1 MESQIKEES
10 SVQDIFRASI
20 ALVNLGKT
28 LESAKI
34 SKVLST
40 ALKKDESLFNIG
52 LALQLAAK
60 LTRPED
66 RNVFVE
72 KIGDVIVQADEVD
85 GKFLQVKLSISN
97 HFFHFLYFSLKVD
110 WESQQILF
118 LVFTSWQL
126 LVTNQQD

>member
-97 HFFHFLYFSLKVD
+97 HFFKFS
-110 WESQQILF
+110 IF
-118 LVFTSWQL
+118 
-126 LVTNQQD
+126 

>member
-34 SKVLST
+34 SKVLSA

-66 RNVFVE
+66 RNAFVE

-97 HFFHFLYFSLKVD
+97 HFFNFLYFSLKVD
-110 WESQQILF
+110 WGSQQILF